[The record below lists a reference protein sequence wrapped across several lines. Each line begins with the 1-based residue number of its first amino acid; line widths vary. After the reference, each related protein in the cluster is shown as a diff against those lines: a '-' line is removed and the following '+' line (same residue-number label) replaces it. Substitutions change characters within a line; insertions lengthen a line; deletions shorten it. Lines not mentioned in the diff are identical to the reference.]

1 MHLDP
6 KELPEWL
13 QREADQVVSESRRRR
28 LVQVAAGTTLF
39 WTAALGAW
47 LAVLAVTK

>member
-13 QREADQVVSESRRRR
+13 QREADQVVSENRWRR
-28 LVQVAAGTTLF
+28 LAQYAAVITVF
-39 WTAALGAW
+39 WTVALGAW